1 MEKVTKPSDCS
12 KDEMWSSWFGNVK
25 DKINDIS
32 CVGNDDVSSLVKN
45 IIMRCFFL
53 KWWEA
58 NGSDK
63 FEKFDESVL
72 KGMLA
77 EVKNE
82 IEQDE

>member
-1 MEKVTKPSDCS
+1 
-12 KDEMWSSWFGNVK
+12 
-25 DKINDIS
+25 
-32 CVGNDDVSSLVKN
+32 
-45 IIMRCFFL
+45 MRCFFL